1 MWEANMKSLIVLLG
15 FAFAAAP
22 ALAQT
27 PAQPIAAAEA
37 MAHVGQSVTVE
48 GAVSNVFVGR
58 SGVTLLDIGGRYPDN
73 PFTAVIFAA
82 DAGKFP
88 DVKTLGGK
96 TVDVSGPVKLYKGK
110 PEIVVSDAAQ
120 IRAK

>member
-1 MWEANMKSLIVLLG
+1 MKSLVVFLG
-15 FAFAAAP
+15 FALAAAP

-27 PAQPIAAAEA
+27 QAQPIAPAEA

-48 GAVSNVFVGR
+48 GAVSNVLIAR
-58 SGVTLLDIGGRYPDN
+58 SGITLLDIGGRYPDN
-73 PFTAVIFAA
+73 PFTAVIFTS

-96 TVDVSGPVKLYKGK
+96 AVDVSGSVKLYKGK

-120 IRAK
+120 IKAK

>member
-1 MWEANMKSLIVLLG
+1 MKTLMPAAGCLALG
-15 FAFAAAP
+15 LAFAGAP

-27 PAQPIAAAEA
+27 QAQPIAPGDV

-48 GAVSNVFVGR
+48 GAVSDVFTAR

-73 PFTAVIFAA
+73 PFTAVILAT

-88 DVKTLGGK
+88 DLKTLDGK
-96 TVDVSGPVKLYKGK
+96 TVDITGPVKLYKGK

-120 IRAK
+120 IKTK

>member
-1 MWEANMKSLIVLLG
+1 MKSVIVFLG
-15 FAFAAAP
+15 FTFAAAP

-27 PAQPIAAAEA
+27 QAQPIAPAEA

-48 GAVSNVFVGR
+48 GAVSNVFVAR
-58 SGVTLLDIGGRYPDN
+58 SGITLLDIGGRYPDN
-73 PFTAVIFAA
+73 PFTAVIFAS

-120 IRAK
+120 IKAK

>member
-1 MWEANMKSLIVLLG
+1 MWEANMKTLIVLLG

-48 GAVSNVFVGR
+48 GAVSNVFVAR
-58 SGVTLLDIGGRYPDN
+58 SGITLLDIGGRYPDN

-82 DAGKFP
+82 DASKFP

-120 IRAK
+120 IKAK

>member
-1 MWEANMKSLIVLLG
+1 MWEANMKSLIVLLD

-27 PAQPIAAAEA
+27 PAQLIAAAEA

-48 GAVSNVFVGR
+48 GAVSNVFVA
-58 SGVTLLDIGGRYPDN
+58 LLDIGGRYPDN

-120 IRAK
+120 IKAR